1 MDTRTMRGL
10 SPMQDA
16 AKVASTIRIAE
27 CKPVRSM
34 FAQNADIH
42 TTFGQS
48 STAGVAEAENMK

>member
-1 MDTRTMRGL
+1 MRGL

-27 CKPVRSM
+27 CKLGRSM
-34 FAQNADIH
+34 FVPNAGIRM
-42 TTFGQS
+42 TFGQS